1 MEGQFFLFSALY
13 WKNNSEPTHVGFC
26 MSQPSPRRLCNLFSL
41 FSSPNFTVL
50 PYSPAFVRLCI
61 SVKLSFSWP
70 FYVSP
75 IDINCRWKLNTEVMI
90 TGKEISPYSYYGG
103 GAPNGS
109 PEATAGKETRQA
121 DDCVQSLKKALPL
134 QSYSASLFHLTS
146 LTLFHGFGTSQI
158 SSSVRICK
166 RPQSV
171 SYNSDR

>member
-1 MEGQFFLFSALY
+1 MPLLLLHDTHTTTNQLAHLPIHCHYPQYPYRGARSMEGQFFLFSALY

-109 PEATAGKETRQA
+109 PEATAGKETR
-121 DDCVQSLKKALPL
+121 
-134 QSYSASLFHLTS
+134 
-146 LTLFHGFGTSQI
+146 
-158 SSSVRICK
+158 
-166 RPQSV
+166 
-171 SYNSDR
+171 